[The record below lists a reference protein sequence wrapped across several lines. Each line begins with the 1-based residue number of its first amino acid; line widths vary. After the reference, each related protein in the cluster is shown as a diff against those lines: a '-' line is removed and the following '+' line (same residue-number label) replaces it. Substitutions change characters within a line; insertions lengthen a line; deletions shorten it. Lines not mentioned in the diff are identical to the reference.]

1 MLRRIVRPISVLVFL
16 TTFLSVS
23 YAFGGPVILGGD
35 DLDDHGSFNGTV
47 NVQGWLYI
55 QTALQILLATST
67 RPGATPNTVAA
78 LGSADDG
85 AASNSGGGA
94 INSAAAQLSPPA
106 TVTYYDGAAAI
117 TQFFADLAS
126 GATNPAVIWI
136 PGNGAGNDIDAL
148 EGAELTTN
156 AIAIA
161 DYVNSGGGLM
171 SHGSGP
177 DVYGWLTALIP
188 GIVEDPIC
196 DSTGATLTPAGIAA
210 FPGISNSD
218 VDATAGP
225 CHSSFSGSLG
235 GLQVLVTDGG
245 GLNFIIGGGAGT
257 SITASTAIP
266 TLSEWAQIGMVALL
280 LGGGLLAIRRKRQRL
295 VIG

>member
-55 QTALQILLATST
+55 QTALQTLLATST

-85 AASNSGGGA
+85 AAFNSGGGA
-94 INSAAAQLSPPA
+94 IKSAAAQLSPPA

-117 TQFFADLAS
+117 TQFFDDLAS

-136 PGNGAGNDIDAL
+136 PGNDVGNDIDAA
-148 EGAELTTN
+148 EGAVLTSH
-156 AIAIA
+156 AIAIKN
-161 DYVNSGGGLM
+161 YINSGGGLM
-171 SHGSGP
+171 SHTGGP
-177 DVYGWLTALIP
+177 NVYGWLTVLLP
-188 GIVEDPIC
+188 GIVNDQIC
-196 DSTGATLTPAGIAA
+196 NSTGATLTPAGIATL
-210 FPGISNSD
+210 PGLSISDIDIN
-218 VDATAGP
+218 AGP

-235 GLQVLVTDGG
+235 VLQVLATDGD
-245 GLNFIIGGGAGT
+245 GLNFIIGGGPGT
-257 SITASTAIP
+257 LFPAPIP
-266 TLSEWAQIGMVALL
+266 TLSEWAQIGMAALL
-280 LGGGLLAIRRKRQRL
+280 VGGGLLALRRRREPSPARRS
-295 VIG
+295 